1 MYRNCVYNSK
11 ESKVHLFTWD
21 EDGNRVVRDIDFKTY
36 LFVEDKTG
44 QEESIYGTKLLK
56 REFSS
61 SFDRNKFLKDF
72 KNPRIYENLPPHQQ
86 FLIDEFWNV
95 NTTDDFS
102 KHPLR
107 TLFIDIETFSNKGKF
122 PDIQNP
128 EDTINLI
135 TLYDTLNNHYITFG
149 LQPYDT
155 SHITGKVVRYV
166 HCVSEEQ
173 LLKRF
178 VMYWEH
184 DYPDIVS
191 GWNSSG
197 FDIPYI
203 VNRINVVLNESWKK
217 RLSPVGKVYERVK
230 QNVKFGEPAIQMV
243 IDGISSVDYMVLYQ
257 KFKLDKQESYKLDY
271 IAEVELNEQKLEYDG
286 QLWEFSIRDWKS
298 FVDYNIRDVELL
310 VNLDDKLR
318 YMRTLRFLANIGL
331 TNIEKA
337 IDTVPIMNGALAVQ
351 ARKRNQRIP
360 TFVRKIKEEKNPGA
374 YVRVPIMG
382 FSENIVS
389 FDANSLYPSVMIS
402 MNLSPETKIG
412 RVEMEESSVKIHH
425 VNGRIY
431 ELDKQKFKQY
441 MDTEKIAIA
450 AGGFIFSQRKKG
462 IVPEYLD
469 WLYTE
474 RKKMQKKYKECKSKL
489 SEGGLSD
496 AEQLELTLDMN
507 RYDSIQYAYKINL
520 NSLYG
525 YMGNGYAQMGDDD
538 IASSVTLTGQAAIK
552 KSADL
557 VADALLEIRPD
568 ITESE
573 LSKTIVYGDTD
584 SVMVSLKCLESRGVP
599 IKVNGEITSEFHN
612 ACEQV
617 ENYLNAKMD
626 EWARKSL
633 RSIDPRFVFKRET
646 ICDSAIFLKK
656 KYYVLHVIDDE
667 GFKCDKFKYRGVS
680 VVKTTLPKT
689 IKPYL
694 KKIIETMILTKDKG
708 KCDKLFSD
716 AYDTFKTL
724 PVESI
729 SSISGINTFDKYVS
743 DCQGFDV
750 IAKGMQAHMRA
761 AYYHNVLI
769 DTLNLGGN
777 YPKLKQ
783 GDKIRYVNV
792 DPINKYNINV
802 IGYAGTYPSEF
813 SSIFKIDYETMFES
827 LMYTNIEYFYKS
839 VNWVLR
845 KPNEHVKFDLL
856 AYLSE

>member
-21 EDGNRVVRDIDFKTY
+21 EDGNRVVRDIDFNTY
-36 LFVEDKTG
+36 LYVEDKTG
-44 QEESIYGTKLLK
+44 RDESIYGTKLLK
-56 REFSS
+56 REFNS
-61 SFDRNKFLKDF
+61 SFERNKFLKDF
-72 KNPRIYENLPPHQQ
+72 KNPRIYENLPSYQQ
-86 FLIDEFWNV
+86 FLIDEYWNV

-102 KHPLR
+102 KNPLR
-107 TLFIDIETFSNKGKF
+107 ILFIDIETFSNKGKF

-128 EDTINLI
+128 EDPINLI
-135 TLYDTLNNHYITFG
+135 TVYDTLNNKYITFG
-149 LQPYDT
+149 LHPYDT
-155 SHITGKVVRYV
+155 SRITDKVVKYV
-166 HCVSEEQ
+166 HCTTEEQ

-184 DYPDIVS
+184 DYTDVVS

-203 VNRINVVLNESWKK
+203 VNRIGVVLDESWKK
-217 RLSPVGKVYERVK
+217 RLSPVGRIYERIK
-230 QNVKFGEPAIQMV
+230 QNVKFGEPAIQMT
-243 IDGISSVDYMVLYQ
+243 IEGISSVDYMVLYQ

-271 IAEVELNEQKLEYDG
+271 IAEVELNEHKLEYDG
-286 QLWEFSIRDWKS
+286 QLWEFSMRDWQS

-310 VNLDDKLR
+310 VKLDNNLR

-374 YVRVPIMG
+374 YVRVPLVG

-402 MNLSPETKIG
+402 MNLSPETKVG
-412 RVEMEESSVKIHH
+412 RVEIEESVVKVHH
-425 VNGRIY
+425 VNGNIY
-431 ELDKQKFKQY
+431 ELDKPKFKKY
-441 MDTEKIAIA
+441 MESEQIALA

-474 RKKMQKKYKECKSKL
+474 RKKMQKKFKECKSKL
-489 SEGGLSD
+489 NEAGLSE
-496 AEQLELTLDMN
+496 EQRAELTLDMS

-538 IASSVTLTGQAAIK
+538 IAASVTLTGQAAIK

-557 VADALLEIRPD
+557 VADALLEIRSD
-568 ITESE
+568 ITEAE

-584 SVMVSLKCLESRGVP
+584 SIYVSLKCLDKRGIP
-599 IKVNGEITSEFHN
+599 IYKDGSINPEF
-612 ACEQV
+612 CETCNKIEV
-617 ENYLNAKMD
+617 YLNDKMD
-626 EWARKSL
+626 QWARTSL

-656 KYYVLHVIDDE
+656 KYYVLHMIDDE
-667 GFKCDKFKYRGVS
+667 GFACDKFKYKGVS
-680 VVKTTLPKT
+680 VVKTTLPKS

-694 KKIIETMILTKDKG
+694 KNIIETMILTKDKV
-708 KCDKLFSD
+708 KCDSLFTD
-716 AYDTFKTL
+716 AYETFKAL
-724 PVESI
+724 PIESI
-729 SSISGINTFDKYVS
+729 SSISGINTFDKYT
-743 DCQGFDV
+743 DACQGLSI

-769 DTLNLGGN
+769 DMLKLGGA

-792 DPINKYNINV
+792 DPVNKYNIDV
-802 IGYAGTYPSEF
+802 IGYAGTYPAEF
-813 SSIFKIDYETMFES
+813 SQIFKIDYETMFKS
-827 LMYTNIEYFYKS
+827 LMYTNIDYFYKS